1 MDERF
6 LARERATLR
15 LLSGIDHR
23 PGTPECNKNHYR
35 VDGGKPC
42 RKSAQEATNVVLAGC
57 KVVDPNTELGVATGW
72 IVQHQGR
79 AIFPSA
85 RFAP

>member
-23 PGTPECNKNHYR
+23 PGTPECTKNHYR